1 MNIQRN
7 LEFKVGIVSLLAIIL
22 LILGISFGRGVGVSV
37 TQKTIKFRFENSGG
51 IQVSNPIVVNGVKRG
66 VVTLIKNDN
75 GGVYIEGTIDD
86 VSDLKSDASAEITIL
101 EITGGKKIEI
111 NPGVSD
117 AKFNPQNEIP
127 GITRADLTTLVN
139 QGGDMLNDIHS
150 LIVKLD
156 TISSSLAEITAN
168 QRFVNNVN
176 TAIENAGE
184 ILQITRQLLV
194 ENSGNIELTL
204 NNLRI
209 LSSDLVNITKKNEP
223 RLDSLITQLDI
234 TLKNSGKLI
243 SKADTSIIVLNSILD
258 NVNHITNEI
267 KQGEGLATK
276 IIYDKNFSSRLDST
290 LTVLF
295 DFLVMV
301 KQHGININA
310 RLGTRP

>member
-1 MNIQRN
+1 MNVQRN

-22 LILGISFGRGVGVSV
+22 VILGISFGKGVGVSV
-37 TQKTIKFRFENSGG
+37 TQKTIKFRFDNSGG

-86 VSDLKSDASAEITIL
+86 VSDLKSDAAAEISIL

-111 NPGVSD
+111 NPGISNE
-117 AKFNPQNEIP
+117 KFNPKNEIP
-127 GITRADLTTLVN
+127 GITRADFTTLVN

-168 QRFVNNVN
+168 QKFINNFNSAVEN
-176 TAIENAGE
+176 TAE
-184 ILQITRQLLV
+184 ILQMTRQLLV
-194 ENSGNIELTL
+194 ENSGNIDLTL
-204 NNLRI
+204 KNLRI
-209 LSSDLVNITKKNEP
+209 LSSDLVSLTKKNEP
-223 RLDSLITQLDI
+223 RLDSLIAQLDL

-258 NVNHITNEI
+258 NVNDITNEI
-267 KQGEGLATK
+267 KRGDGLLTK
-276 IIYDKNFSSRLDST
+276 IIYDKDFSTRLDST

-295 DFLVMV
+295 DFLTMV
-301 KQHGININA
+301 KQHGVNINF

>member
-37 TQKTIKFRFENSGG
+37 TQKTIKFRFDNSGG

-66 VVTLIKNDN
+66 VVTLIRNDN

-86 VSDLKSDASAEITIL
+86 VSDLKSDATAEITIL

-111 NPGVSD
+111 NPGVSSE
-117 AKFNPQNEIP
+117 KFNPQNEIP
-127 GITRADLTTLVN
+127 GITRADFTTLVN

-168 QRFVNNVN
+168 QKFVNNVN
-176 TAIENAGE
+176 SAIENASE
-184 ILQITRQLLV
+184 IMQMTRQLLV
-194 ENSGNIELTL
+194 ENSDNIELSL
-204 NNLRI
+204 KNLRI
-209 LSSDLVNITKKNEP
+209 LSTDLVNITKKNEP
-223 RLDSLITQLDI
+223 RLDSLMTQLEL

-243 SKADTSIIVLNSILD
+243 SKADTSINVLNSILD
-258 NVNHITNEI
+258 NVNNITNEI

>member
-1 MNIQRN
+1 M
-7 LEFKVGIVSLLAIIL
+7 AIIL
-22 LILGISFGRGVGVSV
+22 LILGISFGRGIGVSV
-37 TQKTIKFRFENSGG
+37 TQKTVKFRFDNSGG

-86 VSDLKSDASAEITIL
+86 LSDLKSDAKAEITIL

-111 NPGVSD
+111 NPGVSTE
-117 AKFNPQNEIP
+117 KFNPNMEIP
-127 GITRADLTTLVN
+127 GVTRADFTTLVN
-139 QGGDMLNDIHS
+139 QGGDMLNNIHS

-156 TISSSLAEITAN
+156 TISSSLAEITSN
-168 QRFVNNVN
+168 QRFISNFNSAVQ
-176 TAIENAGE
+176 NATD
-184 ILQITRQLLV
+184 ILQMTRLLLV
-194 ENSGNIELTL
+194 ENTNNIELTL
-204 NNLRI
+204 SNLRI
-209 LSSDLVNITKKNEP
+209 LSSDLINITKKNDP
-223 RLDSLITQLDI
+223 KLDSLIAQLDL

-243 SKADTSIIVLNSILD
+243 NKADTSLIALNSILD
-258 NVNHITNEI
+258 NVNNITNEI

-295 DFLVMV
+295 DFLTMV
-301 KQHGININA
+301 KQHGVNINF

>member
-1 MNIQRN
+1 MNQQRN
-7 LEFKVGIVSLLAIIL
+7 LEFKVGLVSLLAIIL
-22 LILGISFGRGVGVSV
+22 LILGISFGRGIGVSV
-37 TQKTIKFRFENSGG
+37 TQKTVKFRFDNSGG

-86 VSDLKSDASAEITIL
+86 LSDLKSDARAEITIL

-111 NPGVSD
+111 NPGVSTE
-117 AKFNPQNEIP
+117 KFNPNMEIP
-127 GITRADLTTLVN
+127 GVTRADFTTLVN

-156 TISSSLAEITAN
+156 TISTSLAEITSN
-168 QRFVNNVN
+168 QKFISNFNS
-176 TAIENAGE
+176 TLQNATE
-184 ILQITRQLLV
+184 IMQMTRQLLAD
-194 ENSGNIELTL
+194 NTNNIEMTL
-204 NNLRI
+204 SNLRI
-209 LSSDLVNITKKNEP
+209 LSSDLINITKKNDP
-223 RLDSLITQLDI
+223 KLDSLIAQLDQ

-243 SKADTSIIVLNSILD
+243 NKADTSIIALNEILD
-258 NVNHITNEI
+258 NVKNITNEI

-276 IIYDKNFSSRLDST
+276 IIYDRNFSSRLDTT

-295 DFLVMV
+295 DFLTMV
-301 KQHGININA
+301 KQHGVNINF

>member
-1 MNIQRN
+1 MNQQRN

-22 LILGISFGRGVGVSV
+22 LILGISFGRGIGVSV
-37 TQKTIKFRFENSGG
+37 TQNTVKFRFDNSGG

-86 VSDLKSDASAEITIL
+86 LSDLKSDARAEITIL

-111 NPGVSD
+111 NPGVSTE
-117 AKFNPQNEIP
+117 KFNPNMEIP
-127 GITRADLTTLVN
+127 GVTRADFTTLVN
-139 QGGDMLNDIHS
+139 RGGDMLNDIHS

-156 TISSSLAEITAN
+156 TISTSLAEITSN
-168 QRFVNNVN
+168 QKFISNFNS
-176 TAIENAGE
+176 ALQNATE
-184 ILQITRQLLV
+184 IMQMTRQLLAD
-194 ENSGNIELTL
+194 NTNNIEMTL
-204 NNLRI
+204 SNLRI
-209 LSSDLVNITKKNEP
+209 LSSDLINITKKNDP
-223 RLDSLITQLDI
+223 KLDSLIAQLDH

-243 SKADTSIIVLNSILD
+243 NKADTSIIAINEILD
-258 NVNHITNEI
+258 NVKNITNEI

-276 IIYDKNFSSRLDST
+276 IIYDRNFSSRLDST

-295 DFLVMV
+295 DFLTMV
-301 KQHGININA
+301 KQHGVNINF